1 MQYMEIT
8 FLCSSSVI
16 PAVLTQ
22 QFGVH
27 PISWWFQTFLSPLV
41 IGRYN
46 QTNAILWYF
55 FPFVPLPPSLH
66 PQKLFFPRPPPPFSL
81 QMLSVVCVVGIYIF
95 VFTRLDTGLP
105 YSTYLTK
112 LVTRH
117 QKCMSHKSFKCRDQY
132 FHDQVIREPVPRYKK
147 PKVTTY
153 LVSGFLI
160 APFSLK

>member
-46 QTNAILWYF
+46 QTNAILWYVVL
-55 FPFVPLPPSLH
+55 FVLLPPSYIPQIRFSPCPPPLLLTNAFRRLRCRYIYFRIH
-66 PQKLFFPRPPPPFSL
+66 TFGYGFALFNILNETSHKTSEMYEPQKF
-81 QMLSVVCVVGIYIF
+81 
-95 VFTRLDTGLP
+95 
-105 YSTYLTK
+105 
-112 LVTRH
+112 
-117 QKCMSHKSFKCRDQY
+117 
-132 FHDQVIREPVPRYKK
+132 
-147 PKVTTY
+147 
-153 LVSGFLI
+153 
-160 APFSLK
+160 